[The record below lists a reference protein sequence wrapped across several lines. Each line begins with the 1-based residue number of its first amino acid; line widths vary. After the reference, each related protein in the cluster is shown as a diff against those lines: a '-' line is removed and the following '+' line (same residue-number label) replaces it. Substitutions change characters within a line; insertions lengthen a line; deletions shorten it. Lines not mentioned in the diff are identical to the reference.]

1 MSSQS
6 WSRTTRSVPTRS
18 GRRTGK
24 LRAAIA
30 DLMPRAQADLR
41 NMVAI
46 RSVHDA
52 EQFPPAEC
60 QRMVDFLVE
69 AFTEVGLED
78 VRGYET
84 PDGSQAVCGHKEGP
98 PGAPTVLLYFHH
110 DVQPPLDESAWTT
123 PVWELTE
130 RDGRWHGRGAADCKG
145 NIAVHLT
152 ALRAL
157 GADLPVTVKIVGEGS
172 EEQGT
177 GGLEAFVPQRPDL
190 MAADAILV
198 FDAGNAAVGAPSL
211 TSSLRGLANIWVT
224 VRALSSDMHSGMFGG
239 AAPDALAALIA
250 MLATLRDER
259 GNTTIKGLDATQT
272 WRGAAYPP
280 EQFRKDANVL
290 NGVDLLGDDV
300 GDMVWARP
308 TATVLGIDC
317 PPVVGSSAAIQAQAR
332 ARINLRVPPG
342 MSARHAQDALIE
354 HLASVAPWH
363 VQVEFDRE
371 ADGEPFV
378 AALRGPAYETMT
390 TSMRDAYGVDPVVQ
404 GQGGSIPLCKVFA
417 ETFPQTE
424 IMLLGVEE
432 PLCLI
437 HAPNESVDPT
447 EIANMALV
455 EALFLQR
462 YAAADLP
469 PSPPLR

>member
-1 MSSQS
+1 MASDS
-6 WSRTTRSVPTRS
+6 WSRMTRSVHTGRA
-18 GRRTGK
+18 RRTGR
-24 LRAAIA
+24 LRAGIA
-30 DLMPRAQADLR
+30 DLMPQTQADLR
-41 NMVAI
+41 EMVAI
-46 RSVHDA
+46 KSVHDA
-52 EQFPPAEC
+52 EQFPPSEC
-60 QRMVDFLVE
+60 QRMVDFLVK

-78 VRGYET
+78 VKGYET
-84 PDGSQAVCGHKEGP
+84 PDGSQAVCGHKQGP
-98 PGAPTVLLYFHH
+98 AGAPTVLLYFHY
-110 DVQPPLDESAWTT
+110 DVQPPLDESAWQT
-123 PVWELTE
+123 PVWDLTE
-130 RDGRWHGRGAADCKG
+130 RNGRWYGRGAADCKG

-157 GADLPVTVKIVGEGS
+157 GADLPVTVKIIGEGS

-177 GGLEAFVPQRPDL
+177 GGLEAFVPQHPEL
-190 MAADAILV
+190 LAADAILV
-198 FDAGNAAVGAPSL
+198 CDAGNVAVGAPSL
-211 TSSLRGLANIWVT
+211 TSSLRGLANVWVT
-224 VRALSSDMHSGMFGG
+224 VRALSSEMHSGMFGG

-250 MLATLRDER
+250 MLATLRDKR
-259 GNTTIKGLDATQT
+259 GNTTIAGLPAAQT
-272 WRGAAYPP
+272 WLGAPYPS

-290 NGVDLLGDDV
+290 DGVDLLGDNV
-300 GDMVWARP
+300 GDMVWSRP

-342 MSARHAQDALIE
+342 MSAKRAQDALIE

-363 VQVEFDRE
+363 VQLEFDRE
-371 ADGEPFV
+371 ADSEPFV
-378 AALRGPAYETMT
+378 GALSGPAYETMT
-390 TSMRDAYGVDPVVQ
+390 SSMRDAYGVDPVVQ
-404 GQGGSIPLCKVFA
+404 GQGGSIPLCNVFA
-417 ETFPQTE
+417 ETFPQAE

-462 YAAADLP
+462 YAAAA
-469 PSPPLR
+469 S